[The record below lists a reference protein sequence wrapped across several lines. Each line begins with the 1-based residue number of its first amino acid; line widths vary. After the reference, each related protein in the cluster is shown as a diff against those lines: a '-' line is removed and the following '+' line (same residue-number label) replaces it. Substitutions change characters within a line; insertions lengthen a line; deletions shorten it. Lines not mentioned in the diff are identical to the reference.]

1 MPCDD
6 GDTDAAIAATSAALE
21 LIPRLSAAQGPPMFF
36 QSGGCCDGS
45 SPICHKDGELPLSPN
60 LSGSCSAVAIRVG
73 GSPARTAL

>member
-36 QSGGCCDGS
+36 QSGVYAGRRGLAHERRAQ
-45 SPICHKDGELPLSPN
+45 PKEMAVQLHPEPN
-60 LSGSCSAVAIRVG
+60 R
-73 GSPARTAL
+73 